1 MRGWLTGFL
10 TALLVLAG
18 FASVLSLEP
27 PGVFAFSDKMVYGR
41 PAEVTIYGIVLDV
54 DGRPVPNVAVSI
66 DVFDPDGNSVFS
78 AEVSTGGDGKFSR
91 AFRLS
96 GSAVDGSYQVVVADL
111 EGSYEPAVFFFEV
124 CSTCGFPVYG
134 PTTTVSTVVTSA
146 TTILRTSVV
155 TTTFTRNVTRLDTVY
170 VTVGG
175 GQVKTV
181 FSTIYS
187 VVNGSVVSVTVTREA
202 LSTSSYVF
210 YVGLGMVAVLAVAAF
225 FAVRRFSL
233 GG

>member
-1 MRGWLTGFL
+1 MRKWLTGFF

-54 DGRPVPNVAVSI
+54 DGNPVPNVVVSI
-66 DVFDPDGNSVFS
+66 DVISPENDIVFS
-78 AEVSTGGDGKFSR
+78 VEVSTGGDGKFSR
-91 AFRLS
+91 SFRLPA
-96 GSAVDGSYQVVVADL
+96 SASEGTYQVIVSDL
-111 EGSYEPAVFFFEV
+111 EGEYEPAVFYFEV
-124 CSTCGFPVYG
+124 CPTCGFPAYG
-134 PTTTVSTVVTSA
+134 PTTTVSTVITSA
-146 TTILRTSVV
+146 TTILRTSLV

-181 FSTIYS
+181 FSTVYS
-187 VVNGSVVSVTVTREA
+187 VVNGSVVSVTVTAEVFSGA
-202 LSTSSYVF
+202 SYVF

-225 FAVRRFSL
+225 FAVRRFSPA
-233 GG
+233 G